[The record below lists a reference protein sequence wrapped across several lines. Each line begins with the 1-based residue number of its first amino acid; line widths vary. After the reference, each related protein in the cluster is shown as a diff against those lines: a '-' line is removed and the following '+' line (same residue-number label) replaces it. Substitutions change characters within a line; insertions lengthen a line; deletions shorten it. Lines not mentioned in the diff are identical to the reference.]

1 MSVCVAIRKNGETWI
16 GSDAQAEAGNDR
28 LWVGPKWER
37 LPFGAVM
44 IVGHALYY
52 GLMNE
57 YIRSVSHIRRI
68 RSLKEA
74 RRFFWEFACSDGVEA
89 VAGVEAG
96 DGLDFQALL
105 VTSSDCYR
113 CNGDLTVTKSRFN
126 YDAVGS
132 GSEVALGVMDTLAE
146 SSTEPEAIVE
156 RAVKA
161 AIRHTAY
168 CGGRVFTRKI
178 S

>member
-1 MSVCVAIRKNGETWI
+1 MSVCAAIRKNGETWI
-16 GSDAQAEAGNDR
+16 ASDAQAESGNDR
-28 LWVGPKWER
+28 LWVGAKWER

-44 IVGHALYY
+44 IAGHALYY

-57 YIRSVSHIRRI
+57 FSRSAKHIGSI

-74 RRFFWEFACSDGVEA
+74 RRFFWEFARSDVVEA
-89 VAGVEAG
+89 VSGGEAG
-96 DGLDFQALL
+96 DILDFQALL
-105 VTSSDCYR
+105 VTPKETYR
-113 CNGDLTVTKSRFN
+113 CHGDLTVTKSRFSF
-126 YDAVGS
+126 DAIGS
-132 GSEVALGVMDTLAE
+132 GAEVAIGVMDSLAE
-146 SSTEPEAIVE
+146 TPLDAKTILE

-168 CGGRVFTRKI
+168 CGGRVFETKI